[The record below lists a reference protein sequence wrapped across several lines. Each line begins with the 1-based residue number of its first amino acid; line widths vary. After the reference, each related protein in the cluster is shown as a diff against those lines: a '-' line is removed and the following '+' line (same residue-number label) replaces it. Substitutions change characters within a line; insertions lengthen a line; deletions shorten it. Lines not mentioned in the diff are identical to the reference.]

1 MGNNKEIEMRR
12 LVIKSFHMKE
22 VILGEEFSIHN
33 QTLIVSKN
41 YFKDKLQQNSYVD
54 KINIDVIY
62 PHQHDRKINSI
73 MDIIPISTKVLGRL
87 GEGITHTL
95 TGVYIMLTGA
105 DKKGNQMAEFGS
117 SEGNLKDKLFLE
129 RPGTPGKEDIIIH
142 VDVIFKEGLM
152 SSRKYPL
159 EGHRLC
165 DIFIQE
171 IRDIMKKLPGRQY
184 SERHEFYDKIRPNK
198 KRIAIVK
205 QIAGQGAMYDN
216 QLFSKEPSG
225 FEGGKSI
232 IDIGNVPIIMS
243 PNEYRDG
250 ALRSMV

>member
-1 MGNNKEIEMRR
+1 METNKEIEMRR
-12 LVIKSFHMKE
+12 LVIKSYHMDQ
-22 VILGEEFSIHN
+22 VSLGEEFSIDG
-33 QTLIVSKN
+33 QSLVIPGD
-41 YFKDKLQQNSYVD
+41 YFKDKLEDNLYVK
-54 KINIDVIY
+54 KIHVQVIQ
-62 PHQHDRKINSI
+62 PHEHDREINSI
-73 MDIIPISTKVLGRL
+73 MDIIPISTKVLGKL

-95 TGVYIMLTGA
+95 TGVYVMLTGA
-105 DKKGNQMAEFGS
+105 DEMGNQMAEFGS
-117 SEGNLKDKLFLE
+117 SEGILRNQIFLD
-129 RPGTPGKEDIIIH
+129 RPGTPGSKDAIIH
-142 VDVIFKEGLM
+142 VDITFREGLM

-165 DIFIQE
+165 DMYIQE
-171 IRDIMKKLPGRQY
+171 IRNIMKKLPGRNCT
-184 SERHEFYDKIRPNK
+184 ERYEFYDKIRIGK
-198 KRIAIVK
+198 KRVAIVK
-205 QIAGQGAMYDN
+205 QIAGQGTMYDN